1 MQTIE
6 IRTTQNVDI
15 EYELASLRDRGLAL
29 FLDFMILALFFFL
42 LLMLFIG
49 LFQDSATR
57 STLFYFLLVIVPLFA
72 FIGYMVLFEAYN
84 SGQTLGKKIMAI
96 KVIRIDGQ
104 EPVMSDYFLRAIF
117 HLVETLLCTGI
128 LGAIVISSNSHRQRI
143 GDLTAGTTVIRVRNN
158 FRTRLDEILRINS
171 LENYTPVYPQVKLLA
186 EKDMLLIKQ
195 ALSRSRSI
203 GNDVHEDLIH
213 DLTLHLKEVL
223 DIKELPDD
231 AALFLKTLLKDYIV
245 LTR

>member
-42 LLMLFIG
+42 LLMIFIG

-57 STLFYFLLVIVPLFA
+57 GTLFYFLLVIVPLFA

-84 SGQTLGKKIMAI
+84 NGQTLGKKIMTI
-96 KVIRIDGQ
+96 KVIRIDGK

-117 HLVETLLCTGI
+117 HLVETLLCSGI

-171 LENYTPVYPQVKLLA
+171 LDNYTPVYPQVKLLA

-203 GNDVHEDLIH
+203 GNDVHQDLIH

-231 AALFLKTLLKDYIV
+231 ANLFLKTLLKDYIV

>member
-42 LLMLFIG
+42 LLMMFIG

>member
-171 LENYTPVYPQVKLLA
+171 LDNYTPVYPQVKLLA

-231 AALFLKTLLKDYIV
+231 ATLFLKTLLKDYIV

>member
-1 MQTIE
+1 
-6 IRTTQNVDI
+6 
-15 EYELASLRDRGLAL
+15 
-29 FLDFMILALFFFL
+29 
-42 LLMLFIG
+42 
-49 LFQDSATR
+49 
-57 STLFYFLLVIVPLFA
+57 
-72 FIGYMVLFEAYN
+72 
-84 SGQTLGKKIMAI
+84 
-96 KVIRIDGQ
+96 
-104 EPVMSDYFLRAIF
+104 MSDYFLRAIF
-117 HLVETLLCTGI
+117 HLVETLLCSGI

-203 GNDVHEDLIH
+203 GNEVHEDLIH

>member
-42 LLMLFIG
+42 LLMMFIG
-49 LFQDSATR
+49 LFQDSATQG
-57 STLFYFLLVIVPLFA
+57 TLFYFLLVIVPLFA

-84 SGQTLGKKIMAI
+84 NGQTLGKKIMTI

-117 HLVETLLCTGI
+117 HLVETLLCSGI

>member
-223 DIKELPDD
+223 DIKELPND
-231 AALFLKTLLKDYIV
+231 AALFLRTLLKDYIV

>member
-42 LLMLFIG
+42 LLMMFIG
-49 LFQDSATR
+49 IFLDSATR

-72 FIGYMVLFEAYN
+72 FIGYMVFFEAYN